1 MANFSS
7 GRNFNPVNRAEILL
21 RLHDGLQSG
30 LKLLAS
36 APDMKLR
43 AKSLR
48 RIETRIVKIGA
59 LFLSQFGLSAA
70 LNFQLFWMITS
81 HQMMELK
88 RNLSLAAYLSA
99 RKTYLQR
106 KRRYLR
112 ARRVHGFLDSVVL
125 FNLICRE
132 VDVLILYLS
141 FEIRE
146 TTNKILSFITLI
158 ALKSLLLPSGSQI
171 VSAFQPG
178 LKFRFN
184 YMRFFSDFLAR
195 LAGLKILAR
204 FAKPG

>member
-1 MANFSS
+1 MAP
-7 GRNFNPVNRAEILL
+7 R
-21 RLHDGLQSG
+21 
-30 LKLLAS
+30 
-36 APDMKLR
+36 
-43 AKSLR
+43 
-48 RIETRIVKIGA
+48 TRIVKIGA
-59 LFLSQFGLSAA
+59 LLFSQFGLLAA
-70 LNFQLFWMITS
+70 FNFQLFWMITAYK
-81 HQMMELK
+81 MMELK
-88 RNLSLAAYLSA
+88 RNLSLVAYLSA

-204 FAKPG
+204 FAKTGLGLFSPD